1 MYKNNY
7 KKYIKCVLCIAIYAS
22 LPNVIAQTNFNAEE
36 QRLRARE
43 DALQRAQQQNQP
55 DVRLQPDAPPFGSL
69 PVLTANLPAEPGCF
83 SVRHFKL
90 APPTPPTFQ
99 WVAEW
104 LAATPSACLGPQGI
118 ETLIRRISSRLIAEG
133 YVTTRIALPEQS
145 IAEGTLLLELIPGRV
160 GQIHF
165 SQPSPA
171 RRWQSALPTRPGDI
185 LNIRNLEQ
193 GLEQFKRLPSQD
205 ADINIEPG
213 EAAGSSDLLITLKET
228 KPWRLSLTLDDGGSR
243 STGKNQGSLAF
254 AFDNPLGLNDQF
266 TASISEDLW
275 NDRDT
280 KGTGGQ
286 NFAYA
291 LPWGNWTLQYA
302 DNAWRYRQTIQGTH
316 QTFEYAGHSQSRELR
331 LQRVV
336 HRDQTGKTSL
346 QLRLVT
352 RHQDARIDQVDLITQ
367 RRQTTALEYGLAHRH
382 YLGNT
387 QLDLSLARREG
398 KPWLGGLADPSDHQG
413 NQATWRYRLNTLD
426 ASIVAPLALGPL
438 SVRWITTLRLQ
449 YTQDPLYAAEFI
461 AIGNRYTVRGFDGE
475 RTLAAERG
483 GYWKND
489 LELPLGQSGQRL
501 YIGLDYGHVA
511 GPSAQALAGHSLM
524 GSALG
529 MRGTWQGH
537 QTTVSYDLSA
547 GWALH
552 KPESLITARPALAA
566 TLTIQF

>member
-1 MYKNNY
+1 MYKNNH
-7 KKYIKCVLCIAIYAS
+7 KKYIQCILCIS
-22 LPNVIAQTNFNAEE
+22 LYGSLHSVIAQTNFNAEE

-55 DVRLQPDAPPFGSL
+55 DVRLQSETPPFGSL
-69 PVLTANLPAEPGCF
+69 PALTAKLPAEPACF
-83 SVRHFKL
+83 AVRHFKL
-90 APPTPPTFQ
+90 ASPPPHTFQ
-99 WVAEW
+99 WLADW

-118 ETLIRRISSRLIAEG
+118 ETLIRRISARLIAEG

-145 IAEGTLLLELIPGRV
+145 IAEGTLLLELVPGRV
-160 GQIHF
+160 GQIRF

-171 RRWQSALPTRPGDI
+171 RRWQSALPMQAGDI
-185 LNIRNLEQ
+185 LNVRDLEQ

-205 ADINIEPG
+205 ADIHVEPG
-213 EAAGSSDLLITLKET
+213 DTPGSSDLLITLTET
-228 KPWRLSLTLDDGGSR
+228 KPWRLSLMLDDGGNR
-243 STGKNQGSLAF
+243 STGKNQGSIAF
-254 AFDNPLGLNDQF
+254 ALDNPLGLNDQF

-286 NFAYA
+286 NFAYS

-302 DNAWRYRQTIQGTH
+302 DNAWRYRQTIQGSYR
-316 QTFEYAGHSQSRELR
+316 TFEYVGHSQSRELR
-331 LQRVV
+331 LQRVI
-336 HRDQTGKTSL
+336 HRNQTGKTTL
-346 QLRLVT
+346 QLRLIS
-352 RHQDARIDQVDLITQ
+352 RHQNASIDQIDLVTQ

-382 YLGNT
+382 YVGSA
-387 QLDLSLARREG
+387 QLDLTLARREG
-398 KPWLGGLADPSDHQG
+398 KPWLGGLSDPADHQRD
-413 NQATWRYRLNTLD
+413 QATWRYRLNTLD
-426 ASIVAPLALGPL
+426 ASLVAPLALGPL
-438 SVRWITTLRLQ
+438 NARWITTLRLQ
-449 YTQDPLYAAEFI
+449 HTQDPLYAAEFI

-483 GYWKND
+483 GYLKND

-501 YIGLDYGHVA
+501 YIGLDYGRVD
-511 GPSAQALAGHSLM
+511 GPSAQLLAGRSLM

-529 MRGTWQGH
+529 MRGTWQGP

-566 TLTIQF
+566 SLSIQF